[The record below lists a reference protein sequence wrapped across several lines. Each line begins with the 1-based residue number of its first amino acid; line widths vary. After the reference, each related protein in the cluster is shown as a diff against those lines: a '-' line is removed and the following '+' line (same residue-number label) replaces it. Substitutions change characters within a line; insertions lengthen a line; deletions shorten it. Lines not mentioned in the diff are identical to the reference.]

1 MLGLGIEEPNLKVSE
16 SEDKSKATITVEPL
30 ERGFA
35 LTIGNALRR
44 TLLSALPGAAPIA
57 IKINGALHEFTTVK
71 GIKED
76 VVDIVLNIKNL
87 FIKTK
92 TTDLDF
98 TTTLR
103 INKYTPG
110 EVYAR
115 DIEFNDQVEIKN
127 PDLLICTLDEDATL
141 EMEII
146 VGRGRGW
153 VNADENRKLKILE
166 NNPLFITVDS
176 IFSPVKRV
184 SYTPE
189 TARKGQSMNY
199 DKLTLVVETNG
210 TMDALEATSMAAK
223 IIQDHTMLF
232 VSAVE
237 GMDKLSVI
245 ESKQEDSQTKVLSM
259 SIDDMDLSVR
269 SYNCLKRAGINTVE
283 DLIKKSKEDMI
294 KVRNMGSKSIDE
306 VIKKL
311 DSLGLQLRSDEE

>member
-57 IKINGALHEFTTVK
+57 IKINGALHEFTTIK

-87 FIKTK
+87 FVKTK
-92 TTDLDF
+92 NTDLDF
-98 TTTLR
+98 TTTLK

-110 EVYAR
+110 EVHAS
-115 DIEFNDQVEIKN
+115 DIEFNEQVEIKN
-127 PDLLICTLDEDATL
+127 PDLLICTLDDDATL

-146 VGRGRGW
+146 IGRGRGW
-153 VNADENRKLKILE
+153 VNADDNRKRVE
-166 NNPLFITVDS
+166 DPLCITVDS
-176 IFSPVKRV
+176 IYSPVKRV

-306 VIKKL
+306 VVKKL
-311 DSLGLQLRSDEE
+311 AELGLQLRSDEE